1 MTNNYN
7 DEVIIALDIGTSK
20 VLCLVADYDEDN
32 VLRIIGVGQEACE
45 GLNKGV
51 ISEIGTTV
59 NSIRRAKDKASTMAT
74 IKLESVTTGIA
85 GSHIQSYNGNS
96 DLNILN
102 DEVTEEDKE
111 KVIDMA
117 SDISIPEDQEV
128 LHLSLIHI

>member
-1 MTNNYN
+1 MSKNYN

-32 VLRIIGVGQEACE
+32 NLRIIGVGQEVCE

-51 ISEIGTTV
+51 IAEIGTTV

-74 IKLESVTTGIA
+74 IKFESVITGIA

-96 DLNILN
+96 DVNILN

-111 KVIDMA
+111 KVIDNIA
-117 SDISIPEDQEV
+117 PNIPSN
-128 LHLSLIHI
+128 LGMFLL